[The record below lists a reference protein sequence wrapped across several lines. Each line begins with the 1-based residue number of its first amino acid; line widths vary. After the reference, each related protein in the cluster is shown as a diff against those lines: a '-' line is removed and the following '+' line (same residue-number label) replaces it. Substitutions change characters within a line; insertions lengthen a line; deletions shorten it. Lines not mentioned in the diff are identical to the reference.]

1 MKKKIILGI
10 VALFVIAVVVYLIL
24 WYVNYKSYDQYVNQE
39 EVIYAAENGYL
50 MENESNL
57 LYYVKKP
64 DFLSFTGNLVGQTED
79 DRISVFLWPTLFCQ
93 EIKEQGVILKTEN
106 KEDAFLLYLDEELD
120 YDSQKNKIKI
130 RNTTAG
136 SKKDGFRFLP
146 VQERRAILFLLLS
159 GFLHRQ
165 FSVRFLFRCNSI

>member
-57 LYYVKKP
+57 LYYVKNRT
-64 DFLSFTGNLVGQTED
+64 F
-79 DRISVFLWPTLFCQ
+79 
-93 EIKEQGVILKTEN
+93 
-106 KEDAFLLYLDEELD
+106 
-120 YDSQKNKIKI
+120 
-130 RNTTAG
+130 
-136 SKKDGFRFLP
+136 
-146 VQERRAILFLLLS
+146 
-159 GFLHRQ
+159 
-165 FSVRFLFRCNSI
+165 

>member
-120 YDSQKNKIKI
+120 YDSQKNKELDTEQAERAQELYAIQNENI
-130 RNTTAG
+130 F
-136 SKKDGFRFLP
+136 SIYSDVCKKF
-146 VQERRAILFLLLS
+146 QI
-159 GFLHRQ
+159 Q
-165 FSVRFLFRCNSI
+165 